1 MDKISLLYKLIP
13 IHQNWI
19 LGSKPK
25 DQKQQKKRKK
35 KKKKQMECNKVGDFV
50 VR

>member
-1 MDKISLLYKLIP
+1 MDKRSLLYKLIP

-19 LGSKPK
+19 PGSKPK
-25 DQKQQKKRKK
+25 DKKQQKKKKEKK
-35 KKKKQMECNKVGDFV
+35 KMECNKVGDFV

>member
-1 MDKISLLYKLIP
+1 MDKRSLLYKLIP

-25 DQKQQKKRKK
+25 DQKQQKKKK
-35 KKKKQMECNKVGDFV
+35 KKEKN
-50 VR
+50 RWNAIR